1 METLIIAQK
10 NEEFTQDEMDKM
22 LIAEYEARKQAVLMS
37 DMPAFFG
44 PDPSIF

>member
-1 METLIIAQK
+1 METLIIAPK

-37 DMPAFFG
+37 DIPAFFG
-44 PDPSIF
+44 PDASMF

>member
-1 METLIIAQK
+1 METLIIAPK